1 MEKQN
6 MNKYK
11 IQLSMFGLVA
21 ERAHVTIEAENE
33 KEARDKVLEMTHDGE
48 IEFTNNQECVDGW
61 EYQIEDL
68 EIEE

>member
-1 MEKQN
+1 

-11 IQLSMFGLVA
+11 IQLSMYGLVS
-21 ERAHVTIEAENE
+21 ERADITIEAEN
-33 KEARDKVLEMTHDGE
+33 KQEARDKALRMSYDGE

-68 EIEE
+68 EIEND